1 MLKYVVKRLLITIPI
16 LLCVVFIVFS
26 IMQLTPGSPAISILG
41 PTAPQEQIDALN
53 HELGYDRP
61 FFVRFFDFVIHAV
74 QGDLG
79 ESYRSGQPVIKEIGV
94 RFPTTLKLA
103 LLSMLISATV
113 GISLGV
119 ISAVKQYSPL
129 DTTLTIL
136 ALAFAAVPGFWLGLM
151 LIWIFAVTLQL
162 LPTSGAASWQSF
174 ILPLITL
181 SVGGI
186 ASLLRITRSAMLETI
201 RQDYI
206 RTARAKG
213 ASEKIVIIRHALTNA
228 LLPVITVLGM
238 NFSGMLGGAVITETV
253 FAMPGVGQYIIEAI
267 RQKDDQ
273 VVLAWTL
280 LLATLNC
287 LIMLLVDIIYSFVD
301 PRIKARFASKKR

>member
-273 VVLAWTL
+273 VVLACTL